1 MQSNMDASQCD
12 DFSLYQAT
20 GSQESIRNLSRHRDR
35 IERDM
40 ASKTEYDKKFV
51 AQCTRADIT
60 EIEVIKTQLLV
71 VYSQQQRS
79 GTGNDITS
87 MCDGLHQEWFDWV
100 RTANQRNTKNREN
113 IASVM
118 NRELVER
125 TPFPSFD
132 GLQEG

>member
-1 MQSNMDASQCD
+1 M
-12 DFSLYQAT
+12 
-20 GSQESIRNLSRHRDR
+20 
-35 IERDM
+35 
-40 ASKTEYDKKFV
+40 EYNKKFV
-51 AQCTRADIT
+51 ELGTMADIT
-60 EIEVIKTQLLV
+60 EIEDRMRQVLV
-71 VYSQQQRS
+71 LYSQQQRS